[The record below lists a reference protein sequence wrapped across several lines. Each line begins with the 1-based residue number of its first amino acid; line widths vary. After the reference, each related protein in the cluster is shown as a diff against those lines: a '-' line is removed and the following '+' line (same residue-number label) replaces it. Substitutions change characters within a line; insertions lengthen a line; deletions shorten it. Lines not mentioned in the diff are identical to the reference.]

1 MNIILCGACGRMGKN
16 VTESAAERGVAI
28 VAGVDIADAS
38 LPYPLYHSLAEVKEQ
53 ADVVV
58 DFSSAAGLDEHL
70 GDCLANNLPIVLA
83 ATGFTQDDL
92 TKIDEAAKIIP
103 VFKTG
108 NFSLGINLLQMLAK
122 KAAQILGDDFD
133 VEIVERHHHTK
144 KDAPSGT
151 ALMLAASVNEGLGG
165 GKENVYGRHGM
176 VGERKKSEIGIH
188 AVRGGTIVGEHEVMF
203 AGEDEIVTLSHSA
216 RSRKVFAV
224 GALRAAQWLIG
235 KPAGLYDMND
245 LLAQFAN

>member
-16 VTESAAERGVAI
+16 VTEAAAERGVAI
-28 VAGVDIADAS
+28 VAGVDVVDAS

-58 DFSSAAGLDEHL
+58 DFSSAAGLEEHL
-70 GDCLANNLPIVLA
+70 GYCLANKLPIVLA

-122 KAAQILGDDFD
+122 
-133 VEIVERHHHTK
+133 R
-144 KDAPSGT
+144 
-151 ALMLAASVNEGLGG
+151 
-165 GKENVYGRHGM
+165 R
-176 VGERKKSEIGIH
+176 R
-188 AVRGGTIVGEHEVMF
+188 
-203 AGEDEIVTLSHSA
+203 
-216 RSRKVFAV
+216 RS
-224 GALRAAQWLIG
+224 
-235 KPAGLYDMND
+235 
-245 LLAQFAN
+245 